1 MSVAL
6 IIYYSD
12 DSSSEYRL
20 FILAIALKRTFNQWY
35 LYIYSEYQKII
46 RLRLSPAEPHFPI
59 LFPILVQSDR
69 FIFFRK

>member
-20 FILAIALKRTFNQWY
+20 FILTIALKRTFILRYSY
-35 LYIYSEYQKII
+35 L
-46 RLRLSPAEPHFPI
+46 
-59 LFPILVQSDR
+59 
-69 FIFFRK
+69 FIF

>member
-20 FILAIALKRTFNQWY
+20 FILTIALKRTFILRY
-35 LYIYSEYQKII
+35 LFIYTLNTEKY
-46 RLRLSPAEPHFPI
+46 
-59 LFPILVQSDR
+59 SDDVL
-69 FIFFRK
+69 